1 MNVWG
6 IVGHE
11 ILAFLY
17 GIFTKYYLYQKNSL
31 KIWLLQ
37 NFSHLCLFLIFLL
50 NTVRNLD
57 IPANVTSN

>member
-31 KIWLLQ
+31 KIWL
-37 NFSHLCLFLIFLL
+37 FLIFLL